1 MKRPFLLAVL
11 LIGLALFLWLVIT
24 AARPLL
30 AWQWWMIPSGDRQG
44 APAACE
50 AAGFLN
56 ERGVSRLTLLDSSA
70 YSAEAASGDIQT
82 ALAGAFPNIT
92 PVLLSDLLRVN
103 VTDDGHSYQWLQT
116 AFLTRSALADQP
128 GVNQP
133 GMAAMVLAGEGLDP
147 KVIVAAGAGIP
158 ELTCAFAWRG
168 WAVDTIRS
176 LPFLIFAGYLVIGIG
191 AASGYALYRFVRRR
205 KAAHA

>member
-1 MKRPFLLAVL
+1 MLAALLV
-11 LIGLALFLWLVIT
+11 GLALFLSLAIT

-30 AWQWWMIPSGDRQG
+30 AWQWWMIPSDDRQG

-56 ERGVSRLTLLDSSA
+56 QRSVSRLTLFDSSA
-70 YSAEAASGDIQT
+70 YSAESALADIQT
-82 ALAGAFPNIT
+82 AIAGAFPGIT
-92 PVLLSDLLRVN
+92 PILLSDLLRVN
-103 VTDDGHSYQWLQT
+103 VTDDGRHYQWLQT
-116 AFLTRSALADQP
+116 AYLTRSALADQP

-133 GMAAMVLAGEGLDP
+133 GMAAIVLAGEGLDP
-147 KVIVAAGAGIP
+147 KVIAAAGAGIP
-158 ELTCAFAWRG
+158 ELTCAFVWRD

-176 LPFLIFAGYLVIGIG
+176 LPFLLFAGYVVIGVG
-191 AASGYALYRFVRRR
+191 AASGYALYRFIRRR